1 MRLEGS
7 IAAFSRIELVIVI
20 FVLILFGSVGVAFI
34 GRSQQAKIVQ
44 CASNLKQL
52 GVGMALYTKE
62 NDSQLPFAYIQYT
75 EWESVAWDGLI
86 YPYVIGGSQISSS
99 SLDKKYDLL
108 RCPADVGDRS
118 RTYAMP
124 QHDMSLANWPPGPE
138 NRTGVGLWWSCWQD
152 GGNASLSYVLSHFD
166 AVPAV
171 RLGMI
176 HAPAD
181 TLLLTEHASSENSM
195 FSYRG
200 ATISGPSEHLD
211 TKTSRMTRYHNGKFN
226 YLMVDGHV
234 ELLLPAQKQEIWTIW
249 HNH

>member
-1 MRLEGS
+1 MNVRGS
-7 IAAFSRIELVIVI
+7 VVAFTRIELLSVI
-20 FVLILFGSVGVAFI
+20 FILFLLGSVGTAFI
-34 GRSQQAKIVQ
+34 GRSKQAKIAQ
-44 CASNLKQL
+44 CASNLEQL
-52 GVGMALYTKE
+52 GTGMSSYTRE
-62 NDSQLPFAYIQYT
+62 NDSRLPFAYIQYT

-86 YPYVIGGSQISSS
+86 YPFVSSGCEISSS

-124 QHDMSLANWPPGPE
+124 QHDMSSANWPPGSE
-138 NRTGVGLWWSCWQD
+138 NRTSVGLWWSCWQD
-152 GGNASLSYVLSHFD
+152 GGNASLSYLLSHSESI
-166 AVPAV
+166 PAV

-176 HAPAD
+176 RVPAD

-211 TKTSRMTRYHNGKFN
+211 TKTSRVTRYHNGKFN
-226 YLMVDGHV
+226 YLMMDGHV
-234 ELLLPAQKQEIWTIW
+234 ELLLPTQKQEMWTIW

>member
-108 RCPADVGDRS
+108 RCPADVGD
-118 RTYAMP
+118 
-124 QHDMSLANWPPGPE
+124 
-138 NRTGVGLWWSCWQD
+138 
-152 GGNASLSYVLSHFD
+152 
-166 AVPAV
+166 
-171 RLGMI
+171 
-176 HAPAD
+176 
-181 TLLLTEHASSENSM
+181 
-195 FSYRG
+195 
-200 ATISGPSEHLD
+200 
-211 TKTSRMTRYHNGKFN
+211 K
-226 YLMVDGHV
+226 
-234 ELLLPAQKQEIWTIW
+234 
-249 HNH
+249 